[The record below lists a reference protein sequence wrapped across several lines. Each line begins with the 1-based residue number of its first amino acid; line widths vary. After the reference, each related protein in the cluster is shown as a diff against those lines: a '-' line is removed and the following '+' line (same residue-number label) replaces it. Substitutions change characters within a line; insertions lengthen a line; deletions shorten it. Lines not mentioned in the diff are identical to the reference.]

1 MGSCAS
7 CCGGKQ
13 SNYDEMDSNQPS
25 AAPVSD
31 PEARARAAAAA
42 EQRQQKFDQSAGGR
56 AARKAVAD
64 VAKERQ
70 AGHEGT
76 VNDASDSMHA
86 YRQRSI
92 LFGLIT
98 K

>member
-13 SNYDEMDSNQPS
+13 SNYDEMDNQPS

-70 AGHEGT
+70 AGRPDNNQT
-76 VNDASDSMHA
+76 ARDWMN
-86 YRQRSI
+86 
-92 LFGLIT
+92 
-98 K
+98 

>member
-70 AGHEGT
+70 AGRP
-76 VNDASDSMHA
+76 DSNQTARDWMN
-86 YRQRSI
+86 
-92 LFGLIT
+92 
-98 K
+98 